1 MGTQILFVRIYKSH
15 LDVKTGKV
23 VVPPNSSWNGWLW
36 LVIIST
42 TKDISW
48 TKEWIP
54 QHNSISNENYLRL
67 VAVKCK
73 SSNANML
80 VLTVATN
87 FIQMSSSRRP
97 SRAQRPTSLQ
107 MVGAGAENCLVLVW
121 ALSSWSG
128 VCIYHRCY
136 HFLLIA
142 ELWRVPRLS
151 WPAQL
156 TRGTPDHRHW
166 SPLCYV
172 MRTAAVGAGYL
183 NKPLLHMVTAVWSCV
198 WLPVPALRC
207 LL

>member
-1 MGTQILFVRIYKSH
+1 MNVA
-15 LDVKTGKV
+15 
-23 VVPPNSSWNGWLW
+23 VPPNSSWNGWLW

-97 SRAQRPTSLQ
+97 STVGHLTADGGSMSWELSERA
-107 MVGAGAENCLVLVW
+107 NCSVLSGYEEQLVRCLYLPLVLSLPVDSADW
-121 ALSSWSG
+121 GSG
-128 VCIYHRCY
+128 GTVARAPSC
-136 HFLLIA
+136 
-142 ELWRVPRLS
+142 
-151 WPAQL
+151 PAQL
-156 TRGTPDHRHW
+156 TRGTPDHRHSW

-172 MRTAAVGAGYL
+172 RSTM
-183 NKPLLHMVTAVWSCV
+183 
-198 WLPVPALRC
+198 
-207 LL
+207 